1 MSNHSPA
8 AGAFHEMIGL
18 GLSDTISIDTGIAR
32 DRHRSSLRPL
42 KTGCLTLP
50 PADLARYSISARRV
64 GSTQATGLKAWLIGA
79 RGGSFTNQGFTVW
92 FGADIAKAGLPARC
106 TPHGLRKRCPLDI
119 VSTTPA
125 ARR

>member
-1 MSNHSPA
+1 MFDKPVTV
-8 AGAFHEMIGL
+8 
-18 GLSDTISIDTGIAR
+18 DTPIPTV
-32 DRHRSSLRPL
+32 L
-42 KTGCLTLP
+42 
-50 PADLARYSISARRV
+50 LAVIKA
-64 GSTQATGLKAWLIGA
+64 TQATGLKAWLIGA